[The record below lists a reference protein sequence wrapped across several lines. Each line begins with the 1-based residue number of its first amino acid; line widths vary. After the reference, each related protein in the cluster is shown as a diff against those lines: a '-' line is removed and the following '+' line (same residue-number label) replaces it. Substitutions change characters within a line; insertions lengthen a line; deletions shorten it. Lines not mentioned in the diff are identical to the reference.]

1 MRDAEARSGPRRP
14 GDRCRPASQDDPLRR
29 AARLRGGA
37 SLVAATD
44 RDPPIADGV
53 TIPYGDLD
61 LRTIEGARLLEQRLV
76 EAASAVC
83 AGLDAPSVPSEA
95 YDRCRADA
103 ISGAILMLR
112 RPPSA
117 LAVVTS

>member
-1 MRDAEARSGPRRP
+1 MLKLAAGLADRAIGAGRHRRTILFAALL
-14 GDRCRPASQDDPLRR
+14 AS
-29 AARLRGGA
+29 AAA